1 MLEHT
6 REMCVSMH
14 DPQERFV
21 TMTDC
26 FPYLKELLLHQGFV
40 PCVSLFITQQDSG
53 VLIRQSTHCTHQRMQ
68 RLETRKEW
76 LVSNIPTERII
87 TRILSTNDTISM
99 FQLLGVRSNWV
110 IMLKNW
116 HDCQLSCVKL
126 TQIHV
131 LLWQAYK
138 TFWGGGVWREFCL
151 EISSLKNRYIYLFCC
166 CCCCC
171 CLGGRGGMKFS
182 IKILFIPCTFPKEY

>member
-1 MLEHT
+1 
-6 REMCVSMH
+6 
-14 DPQERFV
+14 
-21 TMTDC
+21 
-26 FPYLKELLLHQGFV
+26 
-40 PCVSLFITQQDSG
+40 
-53 VLIRQSTHCTHQRMQ
+53 MQ

-138 TFWGGGVWREFCL
+138 KFWGEGGGVTFF
-151 EISSLKNRYIYLFCC
+151 K
-166 CCCCC
+166 
-171 CLGGRGGMKFS
+171 RGWGMKR
-182 IKILFIPCTFPKEY
+182 ILLGNFLLEKQIYIFVLLLLLLLLLLLFGRVRGHEIFNQNSLHTLHFPKRILKIQNISPLHNKCNQQLEENLDKARRQIHPDP